1 MNKVVEP
8 LQRQRLLQVLKHFL
22 FLKHQDMEE
31 ESLKKKE
38 SISGNRII
46 DLNILSD
53 IFGEI
58 PLKK

>member
-8 LQRQRLLQVLKHFL
+8 LQRQRLLQVMKHLL

>member
-1 MNKVVEP
+1 M
-8 LQRQRLLQVLKHFL
+8 KHFI

-46 DLNILSD
+46 DLNILRG
-53 IFGEI
+53 IFGET

>member
-1 MNKVVEP
+1 
-8 LQRQRLLQVLKHFL
+8 
-22 FLKHQDMEE
+22 MEE

-46 DLNILSD
+46 DLNILSG
-53 IFGEI
+53 IFGET

>member
-8 LQRQRLLQVLKHFL
+8 LQRQRLLQVMKHFL
-22 FLKHQDMEE
+22 FLKHQDME

-46 DLNILSD
+46 DLNILSG